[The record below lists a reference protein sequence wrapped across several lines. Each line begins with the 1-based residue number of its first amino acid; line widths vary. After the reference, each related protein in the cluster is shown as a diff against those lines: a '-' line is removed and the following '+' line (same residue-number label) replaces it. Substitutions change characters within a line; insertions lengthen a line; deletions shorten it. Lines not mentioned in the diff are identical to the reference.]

1 MEAFFLVLDVLD
13 AIYLRRSIREFKDEK
28 IPVEILE
35 IILNA
40 ARFAPSPENS
50 QQWRF
55 IISRDSELKKIVADI
70 CQERAQDIF
79 GGQPYETTQER
90 MWYLPERIRLRAL
103 ETTINGELFRYPEKA
118 DVLIFSC
125 YSDRF
130 HDIPFPDSIYV
141 TGTSSLVSLSM
152 AIQNMLLAATALGI
166 GCGFMAIPFG
176 DKRYSPILIELLGI
190 PPSWKPLTVLCLG
203 IPKKTRIIG
212 PSRFPLEAIVFDEQW
227 GRPYKRI
234 SFKEE

>member
-1 MEAFFLVLDVLD
+1 MDVLD
-13 AIYLRRSIREFKDEK
+13 AIYSRRSIREFKEDEK
-28 IPVEILE
+28 VSDKILE
-35 IILNA
+35 KILDS

-55 IISRDSELKKIVADI
+55 IISRNSELKKIVADI

-103 ETTINGELFRYPEKA
+103 ESAIDGSLFRYPEKS
-118 DVLIFSC
+118 DVLIFCC
-125 YSDRF
+125 YSDSF

-141 TGTSSLVSLSM
+141 TGISSLVSVSM
-152 AIQNMLLAATALGI
+152 AIQNMWLAATALGV

-190 PPSWKPLTVLCLG
+190 PPSWKPLTVFCLG
-203 IPKKTRIIG
+203 IPKRKRNLG
-212 PSRFPLEAIVFDEQW
+212 PARYPIEAIAFDEQW
-227 GRPYKRI
+227 GRPYKRTALRG
-234 SFKEE
+234 K